1 MFFCPVSFDVEI
13 ARRAYSREVMTG
25 RARLQLDGNVG
36 EHARVLREF
45 ANHGS
50 DFIVSTNSF

>member
-1 MFFCPVSFDVEI
+1 MSFDVEI